1 MLVNECLFF
10 AMSIPLLC
18 GPDVLVPVHI
28 CVSHEGVKFID
39 SFTWKLQDAFLS
51 PECFAAHLAA
61 DLCLPYA
68 IQLKIALQLAE
79 QVSAYREIIAAI
91 NAYLEQHDSILEQ
104 LKKLLTIN
112 INVSYNTIDYKD
124 TFQWDILSVVSPEMF
139 ARTTCS
145 DLGLPCE
152 LEPIIA
158 IQIREAIIR

>member
-1 MLVNECLFF
+1 
-10 AMSIPLLC
+10 MSIPLLC

-39 SFTWKLQDAFLS
+39 SFTWKLENPFLS

-68 IQLKIALQLAE
+68 LQLKIALQLAE

-91 NAYLEQHDSILEQ
+91 DAYVVQHDSILERF
-104 LKKLLTIN
+104 KKLITIN
-112 INVSYNTIDYKD
+112 IDVSYNTIDYKD
-124 TFQWDILSVVSPEMF
+124 TFQWDVLSAVSPEVF
-139 ARTTCS
+139 ARVTCG

-152 LEPIIA
+152 LEPTIA
-158 IQIREAIIR
+158 IQIREAVIR